1 MSLFEL
7 FFALIHI
14 FIAISFAKFIYFFY
28 GFFGSFFAFISALGI
43 IYYLGIVIIGGM
55 FDYID
60 SLSPKIKKRNRQL
73 EKLVIYAFV
82 LLILVSII
90 IGFIFNYAFM
100 GYLFF
105 VEIILIVG
113 FLKILWL
120 EYSYKKS

>member
-7 FFALIHI
+7 LFAIIHI

-28 GFFGSFFAFISALGI
+28 GFIGSFFAFISALGI

-73 EKLVIYAFV
+73 EKLVIYAFIT
-82 LLILVSII
+82 LILVSII
-90 IGFIFNYAFM
+90 IGFIFHYAFM

-120 EYSYKKS
+120 EYKYRI

>member
-28 GFFGSFFAFISALGI
+28 GFIGSFFAFISALGI

-55 FDYID
+55 FDYIECTT
-60 SLSPKIKKRNRQL
+60 PKIKNSNKQFENFL
-73 EKLVIYAFV
+73 TYA
-82 LLILVSII
+82 LILLLLVSMI

-105 VEIILIVG
+105 VEIILIFG